1 MITREKKLYYN
12 TFSTLI
18 LQLVFLICGF
28 ILPKQTLLY
37 YGSEVNGLVV
47 SITRFLSV
55 ISLLEMGMGPII
67 QFNLYKPLS
76 DKDNETIS
84 KIIISA
90 ERFYKKLATIFL
102 IYIIILVYMYPKI
115 NKEFNFYFTSS
126 MIIIISMSIFA
137 QYYFGLTYQA
147 FLNADQKIY
156 INSILQI
163 FTMVL
168 NLVVSIILMKLGCSI
183 HIVKFISAIVF
194 LFRPLFQNIY
204 VKRKYKLNLKIKFEE
219 EPIKQKWNGFAQHI
233 AAVVTGELD
242 VILLTFFIGYQ
253 SVSIYSSYFLVI
265 SGITNFVLAIV
276 AGLESYWGNIIAN
289 NEKKILVESFKK
301 IEFLTHFFVTFLYTT
316 TAILIAPFI
325 SVYIKGIKDE
335 NLYYLPLFGA
345 LATLAY
351 AIRCLR
357 VPYFS
362 IISSAGHYK
371 ETQNGAFISMIINI
385 IISILLIFKYNLVG
399 IVIGTFLAML
409 YHTIYFVL
417 YLEKNILFYKLKIFL
432 IYLVTDSMIVIFTF
446 YFSKYFFMK
455 EVSYISWIVYAI
467 KISSICLT
475 FTCLVFIIF
484 HYKYVKILILN
495 LKRS

>member
-1 MITREKKLYYN
+1 MITRKKKLYYN

-18 LQLVFLICGF
+18 LQVVFLICGF
-28 ILPKQTLLY
+28 ILPKQILLY

-163 FTMVL
+163 FTIVL

-233 AAVVTGELD
+233 AAVVTGEID

-265 SGITNFVLAIV
+265 NGITNFVLAIV

-289 NEKKILVESFKK
+289 NEKKILVESFRK

-325 SVYIKGIKDE
+325 LVYIKGIRDE
-335 NLYYLPLFGA
+335 DLYYLPLFGA
-345 LATLAY
+345 LATFAY
-351 AIRCLR
+351 AMRCLR

-385 IISILLIFKYNLVG
+385 VISILLIFKYNLIG
-399 IVIGTFLAML
+399 IVIGTFLAMF

-417 YLEKNILFYKLKIFL
+417 YLEKNILFYKVKKFL
-432 IYLVTDSMIVIFTF
+432 IYLLTDILIVIFTF
-446 YFSKYFFMK
+446 YFSKYFSMK
-455 EVSYISWIVYAI
+455 ENSYISWIIYAI
-467 KISSICLT
+467 KISCISLT
-475 FTCLVFIIF
+475 CTCLVYVTF
-484 HYKYVKILILN
+484 HHKYIKNLILKKER
-495 LKRS
+495 L